1 MKLKDFFKQLLSN
14 STFEK
19 TAIQSEFCS
28 NEYGEKVILKNSKK
42 SAKQLL
48 LIAIVL
54 VLITI
59 YFARNHQNNLGI
71 LLFCIIILL
80 LPLLKLINQKP
91 KLTVSKDHLILGNG
105 KIIPWN
111 EIQTTTIEESD
122 AADVASYFKL
132 NITLHTN
139 QTYKITISD
148 LNYSVPEIS
157 HIIEYFK
164 KKNSFDSLL

>member
-19 TAIQSEFCS
+19 TAIQNEFCS

-42 SAKQLL
+42 SSKQLL

-59 YFARNHQNNLGI
+59 YFSRNHQNNLGM
-71 LLFCIIILL
+71 LLFCIIILFI
-80 LPLLKLINQKP
+80 PLLKLVNQKP
-91 KLTVSKDHLILGNG
+91 KLTISKYHLILGNG
-105 KIIPWN
+105 KTISWN
-111 EIQTTTIEESD
+111 EIHTTSIEEAD

-139 QTYKITISD
+139 QTFKITISN
-148 LNYSVPEIS
+148 LNYSVSEIS

-164 KKNSFDSLL
+164 KKHTL

>member
-1 MKLKDFFKQLLSN
+1 MKLIAFFKRFLSN
-14 STFEK
+14 STFKK
-19 TAIQSEFCS
+19 TSIQSEFCS

-54 VLITI
+54 ILITI
-59 YFARNHQNNLGI
+59 YNFRNHQNNLGM

-80 LPLLKLINQKP
+80 IPLSKLVNQKP
-91 KLTVSKDHLILGNG
+91 KLTIAKDNLILGNG

-111 EIQTTTIEESD
+111 EINTTTIEEAD

-132 NITLHTN
+132 NITLRTN

-148 LNYSVPEIS
+148 LNYSVSEIS
-157 HIIEYFK
+157 HIIEYYK
-164 KKNSFDSLL
+164 KQNTL